1 METNKKLIGHDD
13 LLYQLIELHKKNI
26 LPKKILFTGNKG
38 IGKFNLVN
46 HFINFIFSQNEEFK
60 YDLKNLIINN
70 NNRSFQL
77 FKKNIHPNIFLIKKN
92 KDKKYIDISQI
103 RDMINF
109 QNRSSFN
116 NNMKFV
122 IIENVSDLN
131 LNSSNALLKS
141 IEEPN
146 NNVFYLLKYDSG
158 SFILDTIRSRCIEF
172 KLFLNKSNHKLL
184 INDYFGENVY
194 ESISK
199 DISNY
204 YNDPYFTISL
214 IKYLN
219 DNSLDFNTITI
230 ENLIN
235 LIINNGDYA
244 KNKFINDN
252 VAHLIELF
260 FYKNI
265 KINNKITYKLKDYFY
280 IKLNQIKKYNLDM
293 ESYFIEFQEK
303 LLSE

>member
-1 METNKKLIGHDD
+1 MKTIKKLIGHTN
-13 LLYQLIELHKKNI
+13 LFYQFIELYKKNI
-26 LPKKILFTGNKG
+26 LPNKILFSGNKG
-38 IGKFNLVN
+38 MGKFNLIN
-46 HFINFIFSQNEEFK
+46 HFINYIFSQNEEFK
-60 YDLKNLIINN
+60 YDLKNLIINC
-70 NNRSFQL
+70 NNRSFLL
-77 FKKNIHPNIFLIKKN
+77 FEKNIHPNIFLIKKN
-92 KDKKYIDISQI
+92 KDKKYVDISQI

-116 NNMKFV
+116 NNMKF
-122 IIENVSDLN
+122 IIVENVSDLN

-146 NNVFYLLKYDSG
+146 NNVFYLLKYNTG

-172 KLFLNKSNHKLL
+172 KLFLNKSDHEL
-184 INDYFGENVY
+184 IINEYFGENVY

-219 DNSLDFNTITI
+219 DNSLDWNKVTI
-230 ENLIN
+230 EDLIR
-235 LIINNGDYA
+235 LIIIKGDYI

-252 VAHLIELF
+252 VALLIELF

-265 KINNKITYKLKDYFY
+265 KVNKEITYKLKNYFY

-293 ESYFIEFQEK
+293 ESYFIEFKEK